1 MDSTGRPRGGAVE
14 IPGEHRRAVSN
25 ALTPLTF
32 LLLAVH
38 SERTTCV
45 QPSGYT
51 TTMKQDLVALAAN
64 RSNVDLVAS
73 LQVLAAR
80 GREDAAAMVA
90 HVAEIERRRIPLAE
104 GYGSLFTYCRV
115 ALRLSEHEAYNRV
128 VAAEAAP
135 RFPAILDGLVDG
147 SLNLTTVRLLAPHLT
162 PENHRDVLARASG
175 RSKREV
181 EALVASLA
189 PQPDIP
195 PSIHKLPG
203 PSHSLASAGEAI
215 PLEALTRLPS
225 SADPCRPLALTP
237 GPDEAPADPLVPLA
251 RTAPRPVVA
260 PLSPTRYR
268 VQFTV
273 GAETYEE
280 LRLAQDLLRREIPDG
295 DPGAIFARAVK
306 LLLAQ
311 VAKEKTAATATPRPA
326 PPSDPGSRHIPA
338 TVKRAVWRRDR
349 GQCAFVARGGRRCAE
364 RAYLELHHIQPF
376 ALGGDNTASNIALR
390 CRGHNAYEA
399 ELDFGSRVRG
409 AGIREADVGRN
420 AS

>member
-1 MDSTGRPRGGAVE
+1 
-14 IPGEHRRAVSN
+14 
-25 ALTPLTF
+25 
-32 LLLAVH
+32 
-38 SERTTCV
+38 
-45 QPSGYT
+45 
-51 TTMKQDLVALAAN
+51 MKQDLLALAAN

-189 PQPDIP
+189 PRPDVA
-195 PSIHKLPG
+195 PSIRRMPAPTHVE
-203 PSHSLASAGEAI
+203 ASASQKVSPV
-215 PLEALTRLPS
+215 PLTASP
-225 SADPCRPLALTP
+225 
-237 GPDEAPADPLVPLA
+237 PADGGAAPLPAAQANETTPDPPVSAPKMG
-251 RTAPRPVVA
+251 PRPVVA
-260 PLSPTRYR
+260 PLSATRYR